1 MRKTFLFLPLF
12 LIFCSCTLTEKQDAL
27 DARVEE
33 SLSQQE
39 WAKKDVLK
47 TQLDSKEAYAFNIDY
62 AKYLY
67 SVERYDDAETL
78 LNELRKQPEMA
89 QKAYPLLA
97 QVYEK
102 NDKPEL
108 ALIAW
113 QELRKISNTDYS
125 IDGEVARSALL
136 CAKYDIA
143 EEIYTNWMYNTT
155 PNDAIYV
162 SGLNNLGFS
171 LLLQERYAEAENLFN
186 EALTSDPLNTKA
198 RSNLNLLHTLQDN

>member
-1 MRKTFLFLPLF
+1 MKKIIL
-12 LIFCSCTLTEKQDAL
+12 TLLLATLCGCALSEKQDAL
-27 DARVEE
+27 DARIEG
-33 SLSQQE
+33 SLAEQNWS
-39 WAKKDVLK
+39 KKDVLK
-47 TQLDSKEAYAFNIDY
+47 TQLNTTEAEAFNIDY

-67 SVERYDDAETL
+67 RIERYNDAETIL
-78 LNELRKQPEMA
+78 DNLRKRPGLAKE
-89 QKAYPLLA
+89 AYPILA

-102 NDKPEL
+102 TNKPEL

-125 IDGEVARSALL
+125 IDGEVARAALL
-136 CAKYDIA
+136 CKKYDQA

-171 LLLQERYAEAENLFN
+171 FLLQERYAEAENLFN

-198 RSNLNLLHTLQDN
+198 RSNLNLLQALQADE